1 MNEKILK
8 IPLSALPPNHL
19 AQNGN
24 TRYTDGYLYV
34 VQSEIETFSD
44 HNQDYGVINLRS
56 GTEIMV
62 KKPDFVDLV
71 DALISGKAKVKKQS

>member
-1 MNEKILK
+1 MSEKILR

-19 AQNGN
+19 MQNGN
-24 TRYTDGYLYV
+24 TRYTDGNLYV

-56 GTEIMV
+56 GREIMV
-62 KKPDFVDLV
+62 KKPEFTEIVDT
-71 DALISGKAKVKKQS
+71 LINGKTKAKKQP